1 LIQIKDVVDKF
12 EVSRATFH
20 NWKKTKPNLYSY
32 LLNYKDSDI
41 EVGKV
46 REINIV
52 LEKYA
57 KESIKPIF
65 TYNEISFICTNEFTF
80 ERVEDL
86 EAAFIKS
93 HKDTISDNFDFIIEI
108 YNKIKNLNIVEKYIF
123 SERLRIVSKKIK
135 IKKDEKKELLT
146 HYFREFIKI

>member
-1 LIQIKDVVDKF
+1 MIQIKDVVDKF

-20 NWKKTKPNLYSY
+20 NWKKAKPNLYSY

-41 EVGKV
+41 EVGKL

-65 TYNEISFICTNEFTF
+65 TYNEISFICTNELTF
-80 ERVEDL
+80 ERAEDL
-86 EAAFIKS
+86 AAAFIKS

>member
-1 LIQIKDVVDKF
+1 MIQIKDVIDRF

-32 LLNYKDSDI
+32 LLNYNDSTNIDG
-41 EVGKV
+41 GKL

-65 TYNEISFICTNEFTF
+65 TYNEISYICINELTF
-80 ERVEDL
+80 ERIEDL
-86 EAAFIKS
+86 EAAFIKF
-93 HKDTISDNFDFIIEI
+93 HINAISDNFDFIIEI
-108 YNKIKNLNIVEKYIF
+108 YNKIKSLNIVEKYIF
-123 SERLRIVSKKIK
+123 SERLRIVNKKIK
-135 IKKDEKKELLT
+135 IKKEEKKELLI
-146 HYFREFIKI
+146 HYFREFLI

>member
-1 LIQIKDVVDKF
+1 MIQIKDVIDKF

-32 LLNYKDSDI
+32 LLNYKDSNM
-41 EVGKV
+41 EVGKL

-65 TYNEISFICTNEFTF
+65 TYNEISFICTNELTF

-93 HKDTISDNFDFIIEI
+93 YKDTISDNFDFIIGI